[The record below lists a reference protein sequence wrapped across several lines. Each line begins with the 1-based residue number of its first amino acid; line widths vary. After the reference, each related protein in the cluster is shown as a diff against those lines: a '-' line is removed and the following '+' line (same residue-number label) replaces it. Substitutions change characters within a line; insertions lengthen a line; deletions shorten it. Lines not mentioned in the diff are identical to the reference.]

1 MSRRFTQW
9 LSARRWIVLV
19 LLTVVTF
26 FAAAA
31 ASRVHFDSSIES
43 WFIESDPSLET
54 YNRFTDIFKADQIVV
69 VGIFADDVFD
79 SGVLRAVQQISDR
92 AAELDFVERVQS
104 ITNSA
109 LARRVGGIMAA
120 DFREEVLA
128 SPLQRESL
136 LSSDADA
143 TAIVIYFS
151 RAGNTF
157 KQKREFVNRLR
168 SIVDGAAAGLDVSV
182 TGGPVI
188 GETAKVRNTEDMT
201 FLVPLMVLVI
211 VVIAYVVFRMVR
223 LTLLPLA
230 VVAIAVT
237 WSFGLMGVLGW
248 RMSMISA
255 ILIPLVLA
263 VGVAH
268 SIHIISGYRSCIET
282 GLPAEEA
289 VRSAMERLLKP
300 CFFASLTTAVG
311 LLSLLV
317 SDLAP
322 VRQFAVVAA
331 FGVLAAFIVSIVVLP
346 IMLPLVPSAAKSGAA
361 LVGRFVLPLLASV
374 HGFGRKYSRSILA
387 GAVGTAV
394 LFVWLASKIGV
405 GLDPLLWIPHGD
417 SIRTDAE
424 RIDEAFGGGLALEFL
439 VTSGDEMLGT
449 PPALRQLEAF
459 QAWLVAN
466 TTVVRATSVA
476 DLVKESARLGREGR
490 EEDFELPRTRLL
502 TDLLLDGIGHDG
514 ELVHW
519 LTPERN
525 VARIAARIPL
535 TSAQDIVDEIPAIR
549 DRMRAD
555 FAGTGLE
562 IRITG
567 HAVLAG
573 LMQTHM
579 IDSQLQS
586 FSFAFLVVSLTMIV
600 LLRSLTLGMLA
611 VVPNLLPIVI
621 GLGAMTLFDIAF
633 NPATVMIAAV
643 ALGIVVDDTV
653 HMMTAFDRNVA
664 AGQDVAD
671 AVRAAI
677 MEVGRPV
684 FVTSVLLAAGFALL
698 LFGSF
703 LPSRQIGGLIAIIV
717 VAALATDLVVLPA
730 VLRETFSTS
739 RGNGSAASA

>member
-1 MSRRFTQW
+1 MSRRFTAW
-9 LSARRWIVLV
+9 LFAWRWIVLV
-19 LLTVVTF
+19 ILTVLTF

-31 ASRVHFDSSIES
+31 ASRVQFDSSIES

-54 YNRFTDIFKADQIVV
+54 YNRFTDIFRADQIVV
-69 VGIFADDVFD
+69 VGVFADDVFEN
-79 SGVLRAVQQISDR
+79 GVLRAVRQISDQ
-92 AAELDFVERVQS
+92 AAGLAFVERVQS

-109 LARRVGGIMAA
+109 LARRAGGIAAA
-120 DFREEVLA
+120 DFREQVLA

-136 LSSDADA
+136 LSRDANA
-143 TAIVIYFS
+143 TAIVIHYS

-168 SIVDGAAAGLDVSV
+168 SIIDEAAAGLDVSV

-248 RMSMISA
+248 SMSMISA
-255 ILIPLVLA
+255 ILVPLVLA

-268 SIHIISGYRSCIET
+268 SIHIISGYRRHLEE
-282 GLPAEEA
+282 GRAGDEA
-289 VRSAMERLLKP
+289 VRRAVERLLKP
-300 CFFASLTTAVG
+300 CFFASLTTAIG

-322 VRQFAVVAA
+322 VRQFAMIAA

-346 IMLPLVPSAAKSGAA
+346 ILLPIVPAAAKSGAV
-361 LVGRFVLPLLASV
+361 LVSRFVVPLLAAV

-387 GAVGTAV
+387 GALGTAV
-394 LFVWLASKIGV
+394 LFLWLATKIGV

-424 RIDEAFGGGLALEFL
+424 RIDDAFGGGLALEFL
-439 VTSGDEMLGT
+439 VTSEEGTLGT
-449 PPALRQLEAF
+449 PAALRQLEAF

-490 EEDFELPRTRLL
+490 EDDFELPRTRLL
-502 TDLLLDGIGHDG
+502 TSILLDGVEHDG

-519 LTPERN
+519 LTPDRK

-535 TSAQDIVDEIPAIR
+535 TSAQDIVDEIPAIG

-555 FAGTGLE
+555 FAGTGLDV
-562 IRITG
+562 RITG

-579 IDSQLQS
+579 IDSQLYS
-586 FSFAFLVVSLTMIV
+586 FSFAFLVVSLTMVV
-600 LLRSLTLGMLA
+600 LLRSVLLGMLA

-653 HMMTAFDRNVA
+653 HMMTAFDRNVG
-664 AGQDVAD
+664 AGQSVSE
-671 AVRAAI
+671 AVRGAVV
-677 MEVGRPV
+677 EVGRPV

-730 VLRETFSTS
+730 VLRETYSTS
-739 RGNGSAASA
+739 RRNG